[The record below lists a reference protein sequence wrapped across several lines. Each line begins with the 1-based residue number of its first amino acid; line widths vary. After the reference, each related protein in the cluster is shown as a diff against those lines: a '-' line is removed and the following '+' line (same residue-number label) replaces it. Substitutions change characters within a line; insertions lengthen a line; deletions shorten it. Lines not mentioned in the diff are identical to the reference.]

1 MAENTDTLTVEA
13 RRIILD
19 AEVAKQVTL
28 GWRVTSRTDTTA
40 QLVKDKGPDGCITIF
55 LLLFFI
61 VPGIL
66 YMILYKG
73 SENLYLEV
81 DEQGNIKRT
90 GQG

>member
-1 MAENTDTLTVEA
+1 MSESADVITIEA
-13 RRIILD
+13 RRAILD
-19 AEVAKQVTL
+19 AEIANQVKT
-28 GWRVTSRTDTTA
+28 GWRVVSRTDTTA

-81 DEQGNIKRT
+81 DDRGNVKRT
-90 GQG
+90 AQA

>member
-1 MAENTDTLTVEA
+1 MPESVDVVTVEA
-13 RRIILD
+13 RRAVLD
-19 AEVAKQVTL
+19 GEVASQVKL
-28 GWRVTSRTDTTA
+28 GWRVVSRTDTTA
-40 QLVKDKGPDGCITIF
+40 QLVKDKGPDGCVTIF

-81 DEQGNIKRT
+81 DDHGNVKRT
-90 GQG
+90 AQA